1 MKTVLDPPRKL
12 INNLISRTRKLIKGQ
27 TVFVEVPEYGVILSA
42 DLSWQDDDDAYLDS
56 WEISSPMNDTT
67 DREKKLISLIED
79 CYDVNSVFEKCIF
92 KSKQFKDF
100 KLEIKQLCTEIDG
113 IEKQF
118 DGFNW
123 EENILI
129 PAETIKTRLRQ

>member
-1 MKTVLDPPRKL
+1 MKTVLEPTRKI
-12 INNLISRTRKLIKGQ
+12 INNLISRTRKLIKGK
-27 TVFVEVPEYGVILSA
+27 TVFIEVPEYGIVLSA

-56 WEISSPMNDTT
+56 WEISSYMNDTT
-67 DREKKLISLIED
+67 EREKKLISLIED
-79 CYDVNSVFEKCIF
+79 CYDSNGIFEKCIF

-100 KLEIKQLCTEIDG
+100 KLEIKQLCTEISG

-123 EENILI
+123 EESILI
-129 PAETIKTRLRQ
+129 PAETIKTRLR